1 LVSVQGA
8 PFKLQTYPW
17 GPDGLLNYEVTV
29 TPDSTTYTYNDAPG
43 FGLETVPPNA
53 NFLAYSWTAFFTSV
67 SVTSGDGQT
76 VNCPTVEWQNFTT
89 VVRKNG
95 REYGFGTNSII
106 SVY

>member
-1 LVSVQGA
+1 
-8 PFKLQTYPW
+8 
-17 GPDGLLNYEVTV
+17 
-29 TPDSTTYTYNDAPG
+29 
-43 FGLETVPPNA
+43 
-53 NFLAYSWTAFFTSV
+53 V